1 MALGGK
7 KKKKKRC
14 MATKKKSYD
23 IKLQKNKVGKCQFSK
38 SDFPGKLD
46 FLVKYCLENF

>member
-7 KKKKKRC
+7 KKKTKRC
-14 MATKKKSYD
+14 MATKKSYD
-23 IKLQKNKVGKCQFSK
+23 IKLQKSKVGKCQFSK

>member
-1 MALGGK
+1 MALGGE

-14 MATKKKSYD
+14 MATKKSYD
-23 IKLQKNKVGKCQFSK
+23 IKPQKNKVGKCQFSK
-38 SDFPGKLD
+38 SDFPSKLD